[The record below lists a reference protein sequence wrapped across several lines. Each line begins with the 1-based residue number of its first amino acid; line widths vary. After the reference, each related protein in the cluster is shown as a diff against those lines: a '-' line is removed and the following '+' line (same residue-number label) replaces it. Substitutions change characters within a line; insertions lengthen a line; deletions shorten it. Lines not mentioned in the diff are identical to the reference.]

1 MALEKVEPL
10 ITEFPVFLGYTTY
23 AGPIRSKFLTELRDN
38 KKIMGTRCPTCNQ
51 VYVPAKPNC
60 VKCQTTLDEW
70 VNVSDKGTLVTY
82 AVVRSPDPLY
92 PKEAPFAY
100 GIIQLDGADTGLVH
114 FLGETDLDNIKTG
127 MRVQAVF
134 KEERTGSILDIDY
147 FKPL

>member
-10 ITEFPVFLGYTTY
+10 VTEYDVLLGFTTY
-23 AGPIRSKFLTELRDN
+23 AGPIRSKFLIELRDN
-38 KKIMGTRCPTCNQ
+38 KRITGTRCPACHQ

-60 VKCQTTLDEW
+60 IKCQASLDEW

-100 GIIQLDGADTGLVH
+100 GIIKLADADTGIVH
-114 FLGETDLDNIKTG
+114 FLGETDLEKIKTG

-147 FKPL
+147 FKPI